1 MIAGPLILRAVKN
14 WRAVRAGPSVRGTC
28 SVSLHQHNYSRGE
41 GPMTLGCL
49 AAVCS
54 LAGSLITPSVMAP
67 LVLTGCAVWGY

>member
-1 MIAGPLILRAVKN
+1 M
-14 WRAVRAGPSVRGTC
+14 
-28 SVSLHQHNYSRGE
+28 SLHQHNYSRGE
-41 GPMTLGCL
+41 GPMTLGYL